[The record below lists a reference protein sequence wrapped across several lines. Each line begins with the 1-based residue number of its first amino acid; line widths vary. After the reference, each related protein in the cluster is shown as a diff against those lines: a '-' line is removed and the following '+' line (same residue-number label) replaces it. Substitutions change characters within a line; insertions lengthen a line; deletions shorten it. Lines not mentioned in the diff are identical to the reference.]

1 MAPELFPL
9 EARRPGFCPLYW
21 SVTGWDHSQGESVT
35 FQTFPG
41 EASSCLLRA
50 VLKRK
55 PLAANATHSWG
66 MGALVQERGLSGA
79 PELPLQALSTLLT

>member
-9 EARRPGFCPLYW
+9 EARRPRCCPLYW
-21 SVTGWDHSQGESVT
+21 SVTGWGPLPRGECNLPDIFRGS
-35 FQTFPG
+35 
-41 EASSCLLRA
+41 SSCLLRA

-66 MGALVQERGLSGA
+66 MGALVRERGLSGA
-79 PELPLQALSTLLT
+79 PELPLQTLSTLLT